1 MATPDLAPVAE
12 QRRGR
17 SLAPRYVQDLVAVLL
32 IILGISFLILAAW
45 LWHPLLGLA
54 VVGASTIAVGVVLG
68 LDR

>member
-1 MATPDLAPVAE
+1 VAE